1 MAHYRVT
8 PLEKKSIEVFYELF
22 REDPDTGV
30 VQWMNISEL
39 FRWGQAFIE
48 DDKDANLPYDDDDAV
63 YCFSDQG
70 EFEGCE
76 FEDSI
81 SVNFE
86 FDETITEEEQ
96 EEIKN
101 NYYENGAGWVF
112 EGDHNWQIE
121 DDYVSVYSPFKI
133 EYCEPDGTVIKE
145 IIPEPRK

>member
-70 EFEGCE
+70 EFEIGRAH
-76 FEDSI
+76 
-81 SVNFE
+81 V
-86 FDETITEEEQ
+86 
-96 EEIKN
+96 
-101 NYYENGAGWVF
+101 
-112 EGDHNWQIE
+112 
-121 DDYVSVYSPFKI
+121 
-133 EYCEPDGTVIKE
+133 
-145 IIPEPRK
+145 